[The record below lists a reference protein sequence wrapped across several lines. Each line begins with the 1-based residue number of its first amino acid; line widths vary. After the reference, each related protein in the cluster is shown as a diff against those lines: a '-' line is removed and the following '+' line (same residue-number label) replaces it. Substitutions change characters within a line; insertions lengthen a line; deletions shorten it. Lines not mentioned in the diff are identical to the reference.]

1 MTLRVVLLGY
11 GTGGSIFHAP
21 LITSVPGM
29 VLTAVVTGNPA
40 RQDAVRQR
48 YPGVAVLPDPAPVF
62 DAPANCDLVV
72 ITTPNRTHV
81 PLATRALEAGLPV
94 VIDKPIA
101 VTSEQARR
109 LAEIGP
115 PVFPYHNRR
124 WDGDFR
130 TLQRLMAEGVLG
142 GIRRF
147 ESRFERW
154 RPLVKESWKESADPA
169 DAGSIVYDL
178 GTHLIDQAVC
188 LFGPPTHVYAEL
200 DTRRA
205 GATAADDAFLALTHE
220 NGTRSHLWMSAT
232 AADLGPRFRVLG
244 DRASY
249 VTHGMDVQE
258 EMLRAGRTPR
268 EPGWGQMPPETYG
281 FLGVPGAS
289 RPVRTDPGAWQEFY
303 VGVVNALEHGGPP
316 PVPIEDAVAGLEI
329 IEAALRSAAGR

>member
-21 LITSVPGM
+21 LITSVPGL
-29 VLTAVVTGNPA
+29 VLTAVVTGNPE

-94 VIDKPIA
+94 VIDKPVA

-109 LAEIGP
+109 LAGIGP

-130 TLQRLMAEGVLG
+130 TLQRLMAEGALG

-154 RPLVKESWKESADPA
+154 RPQVKESWKESADPA
-169 DAGSIVYDL
+169 DAGSILYDL

-205 GATAADDAFLALTHE
+205 GAAAADDAFLALTHE

-249 VTHGMDVQE
+249 VAHGMDAQE

-303 VGVVNALEHGGPP
+303 AGVVNALEHGGPP
-316 PVPIEDAVAGLEI
+316 PVPMEDAVAGLEI

>member
-29 VLTAVVTGNPA
+29 VLTAVVTGNPE
-40 RQDAVRQR
+40 RQAAVRQR
-48 YPGVAVLPDPAPVF
+48 YPGVAVLPDPASVF
-62 DAPANCDLVV
+62 DDPSRCDLVV

-94 VIDKPIA
+94 VIDKPVA
-101 VTSEQARR
+101 AASEQARR

-115 PVFPYHNRR
+115 AVFPYHNRR

-130 TLQRLMAEGVLG
+130 TLQRLMAEGALG

-154 RPLVKESWKESADPA
+154 RPQVKESWKESADPA
-169 DAGSIVYDL
+169 DAGNIVYDL

-205 GATAADDAFLALTHE
+205 GAAAADDAFLALTHE

-258 EMLRAGRTPR
+258 EALRAGRTPR

-281 FLGVPGAS
+281 FLGVPGRS

-303 VGVVNALEHGGPP
+303 AGVVDALEHGGPP
-316 PVPIEDAVAGLEI
+316 PVPIEDAVVGLEV